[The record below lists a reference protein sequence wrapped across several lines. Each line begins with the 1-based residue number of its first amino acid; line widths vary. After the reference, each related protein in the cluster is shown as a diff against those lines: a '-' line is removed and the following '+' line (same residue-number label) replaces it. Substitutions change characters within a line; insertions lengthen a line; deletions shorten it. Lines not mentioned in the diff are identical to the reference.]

1 MPSHN
6 CSLSSTRQNCAC
18 AVDLV
23 CSSLSLRS
31 REPRSAHSTADP
43 YDRQGRQRVCG
54 PARSAKSSKTTLDKA
69 LSEVE
74 RGDGAI
80 ILSSSTFHQTVFIS
94 ILYINAAVN
103 PCDREVDSGGI
114 HFHNS
119 KGSNWPAWHPEEPE
133 SRWHPTWEPAGRI
146 IYFILNIIHLAFAVT
161 VFRLQLLGLWILIH
175 RIGFSVTKLW
185 FLNLYSP

>member
-1 MPSHN
+1 M
-6 CSLSSTRQNCAC
+6 
-18 AVDLV
+18 
-23 CSSLSLRS
+23 
-31 REPRSAHSTADP
+31 
-43 YDRQGRQRVCG
+43 CG

-133 SRWHPTWEPAGRI
+133 SRWHPTWEPAGSKTSQNLPAPPPPI
-146 IYFILNIIHLAFAVT
+146 KNPPPA
-161 VFRLQLLGLWILIH
+161 QLLLPSEAAVVGSDVPLHPPQLPVPASTSTTTITTTIITVR
-175 RIGFSVTKLW
+175 RIRSHQW
-185 FLNLYSP
+185 SPPVPCRLPPKPPTLGHNHLQYHHYQ